1 MLIHVL
7 KRLAAAVPVA
17 LVIGVLVFLL
27 VRLAPG
33 DPAVVIAGEHAT
45 PEIIADIRLKLG
57 LDAPLWI
64 QFWQWAAAVLSGDL
78 GTSLFSG
85 LPVTRLIA
93 QRLEPTMSL
102 ALVTVIFAAPLAIV
116 LGVLAAWRSGSVV
129 DRAMMVFAVFG
140 FSVPIFV
147 VGYGLVYV
155 GTPLGLPVQGYR
167 PLGEGVGAWLRSLI
181 LPGIALSFPYVALVA
196 RVTRTSMLEVLS
208 EDYVRTARAKGIAEG
223 TILFRHA
230 LKNAAVPIATVL
242 GTGVAILIGGVVIA
256 ESVFNIPGVGRLVFD
271 AISKRDYPI
280 IQGVMLFF
288 SAVYV
293 VVNLLVDISYS
304 LFDPRIRQA

>member
-102 ALVTVIFAAPLAIV
+102 ALVTVIFAAPLAIA